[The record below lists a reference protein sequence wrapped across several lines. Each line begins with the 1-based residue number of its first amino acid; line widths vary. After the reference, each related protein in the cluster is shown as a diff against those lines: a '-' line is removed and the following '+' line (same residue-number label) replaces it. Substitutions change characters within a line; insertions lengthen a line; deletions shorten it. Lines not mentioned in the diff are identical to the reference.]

1 MDISF
6 VECPTCSDKPGT
18 PRLCGS
24 CLHNR
29 EVISLLGEKT
39 TKLSQTHEK
48 QLAHLKN
55 LNTLGLMMLQQCR
68 RREMELL
75 VELEAKTE

>member
-6 VECPTCSDKPGT
+6 VECPTCKAKQEMPL
-18 PRLCGS
+18 LCDS

-29 EVISLLGEKT
+29 GMISFLSGKT

-48 QLAHLKN
+48 QLAHLKD
-55 LNTLGLMMLQQCR
+55 LDFLRLMILQQYR
-68 RREMELL
+68 RREQELL
-75 VELEAKTE
+75 AELEAKTE